1 MHGAFQVRL
10 VVKNAYNA
18 GDAGSVPG
26 WGRSPSLQYSCL
38 ENPMDRTCPG
48 ACRESDVT
56 EHTHTHTHRQ
66 KEKERNRL
74 NSSPKRQV
82 LAEWTNNMIQ
92 LSAAY

>member
-1 MHGAFQVRL
+1 MPTMQEMQVQSL
-10 VVKNAYNA
+10 
-18 GDAGSVPG
+18 GGEDP
-26 WGRSPSLQYSCL
+26 LQYSCL

-56 EHTHTHTHRQ
+56 EHTHTHTQRQ

-74 NSSPKRQV
+74 NSPPKRQV